1 MSAPKDS
8 GQEVIRLTGP
18 FVTMVAKALGLWKEK
33 KKTQSKASL
42 MNSHGKA

>member
-33 KKTQSKASL
+33 KKKTPVQSIP
-42 MNSHGKA
+42 NE